1 MTTIEEPGTRVRT
14 ATLHESSL
22 AQDLLALR
30 STVADVLLTRTHRVV
45 VDVSCLDRPS
55 STAVAALLWAK
66 RSCSRAGVDF
76 RVDGARPA
84 NLQVLRRCGLAGVS
98 GAGDGGGGAG

>member
-1 MTTIEEPGTRVRT
+1 MTTIEEPSTGTRSAVLR
-14 ATLHESSL
+14 ESSL
-22 AQDLLALR
+22 TQDLITLR

-66 RSCSRAGVDF
+66 RSCARAGVDF
-76 RVDGARPA
+76 RVHGARPA
-84 NLQVLRRCGLAGVS
+84 NRDVLRRCGLVGR
-98 GAGDGGGGAG
+98 GGGAG